1 MKTKFIR
8 ILLFVP
14 FVLGICLFSSC
25 SKDKYNITV
34 SEVTHSIFY
43 APQYV
48 AMELCYFKDEGL
60 EVELITTP
68 IATKMWVK

>member
-14 FVLGICLFSSC
+14 FVLGIWLVSSC

-48 AMELCYFKDEGL
+48 AMELGYFKDEGL
-60 EVELITTP
+60 DVDLITTP
-68 IATKMWVK
+68 GVMRNVS